1 MVSSQAEGESFI
13 HFDRDYFNNHLQK
26 AVDGLTPPFRGVIR
40 SYVWFNLFFLVLATI
55 EIVLFIYGITWLT
68 HSSTLAFSLAV
79 IFLTIFS
86 YFILRVYLQA
96 KRPLQFIRLRDR
108 FISACKSLIGYNAG
122 IPEHHL
128 ALANACSRGASSLQG
143 TEFSYYMPGKWLQF
157 LSPLLERFSFWWH
170 WEDVHQ
176 MRELLLLYAV
186 DEHLQL
192 VKCEPT
198 NLEVH
203 TALANA
209 YVTLSGLYVDHK
221 KGDGYDEERWMP
233 DGPLAQELERKFR
246 AAAERAIEE
255 FQILNDYAPD
265 DPWIHAQLAYSYRD
279 LQMPQE
285 EIREYETIL
294 RLRPDDRETLYR
306 LGTLYFQQGFNAKGL
321 RVYEELKGSNFKRAE
336 SLIKH
341 YGAYGQPEVHS
352 APDIA

>member
-1 MVSSQAEGESFI
+1 VSIQAEGESFI
-13 HFDRDYFNNHLQK
+13 HFDRDYFNSHLQK
-26 AVDGLTPPFRGVIR
+26 AVDGLLPPFRRVIKG
-40 SYVWFNLFFLVLATI
+40 YVWFNLLFVIMATI
-55 EIVLFIYGITWLT
+55 EIVFFIFGMTWLT
-68 HSSTLAFSLAV
+68 QSSTLAISLAI
-79 IFLTIFS
+79 IFLTVFS
-86 YFILRVYLQA
+86 FFILRAYLQA
-96 KRPLQFIRLRDR
+96 KKPLQCLMLRDR
-108 FISACKSLIGYNAG
+108 FIAACKSLISYSAG
-122 IPEHHL
+122 VPEHHL

-143 TEFSYYMPGKWLQF
+143 TEYSYYVPVRGFAF
-157 LSPLLERFSFWWH
+157 LTPVLERFSFWWH

-209 YVTLSGLYVDHK
+209 YVMLSSLYVDHK
-221 KGDGYDEERWMP
+221 KLDADDELWIP
-233 DGPLAQELERKFR
+233 NPALAQELEKKFR
-246 AAAERAIEE
+246 GAAERAIEE

-294 RLRPDDRETLYR
+294 RLRPDDKETLYR

-321 RVYEELKGSNFKRAE
+321 RVYEELKRSNFKRAE

-341 YGAYGQPEVHS
+341 YGAYGQPEMS
-352 APDIA
+352 TIADITV

>member
-1 MVSSQAEGESFI
+1 MLSGPESESFI

-26 AVDGLTPPFRGVIR
+26 AVDGLLPPFNRVIK
-40 SYVWFNLFFLVLATI
+40 SYVWFNLLFLFLVTL
-55 EIVLFIYGITWLT
+55 EIIFFIFGLTWLSD
-68 HSSTLAFSLAV
+68 SSALAISLA
-79 IFLTIFS
+79 ILFLTVFS
-86 YFILRVYLQA
+86 YFILHAFLQG
-96 KRPLQFIRLRDR
+96 KKNLQLIRLRDR
-108 FISACKSLIGYNAG
+108 FISACKSLIAYSEGVA
-122 IPEHHL
+122 EHHM

-143 TEFSYYMPGKWLQF
+143 TEFTYYTPTARLKFM
-157 LSPLLERFSFWWH
+157 SALLERFSFWWH

-176 MRELLLLYAV
+176 MRELLLLFSI

-209 YVTLSGLYVDHK
+209 YVTLSSLYVDHK
-221 KGDGYDEERWMP
+221 KSEEGGGWM
-233 DGPLAQELERKFR
+233 LEKQRSVELEKKFR

-294 RLRPDDRETLYR
+294 RLRPDDKETLYR

-321 RVYEELKGSNFKRAE
+321 KVYESLKNFNFKRAE

-341 YGAYGQPEVHS
+341 YGAYGQLNVKEM
-352 APDIA
+352 